1 MGAYDKCKAADC
13 HKHEDWIVVEYRK
26 RITSL
31 EREKQMYIN
40 STDRLTAQVKELEA
54 ELVQCRKDLSAA
66 TVDEVKFRNK
76 WADATADN
84 ARLRGSL
91 KRLEWW
97 NEKPGTGQDG
107 RTNIY
112 HRLFNLAKV
121 AKRWQ
126 LLQPR
131 KWSMTLGAVGLCP
144 YCRRRIYTPFID
156 HFDRCQEFARA
167 LVSGERQ

>member
-1 MGAYDKCKAADC
+1 MDRSRSVSAPVAPSD
-13 HKHEDWIVVEYRK
+13 
-26 RITSL
+26 SL
-31 EREKQMYIN
+31 GPFSGQ
-40 STDRLTAQVKELEA
+40 
-54 ELVQCRKDLSAA
+54 
-66 TVDEVKFRNK
+66 
-76 WADATADN
+76 
-84 ARLRGSL
+84 L
-91 KRLEWW
+91 K
-97 NEKPGTGQDG
+97 
-107 RTNIY
+107 
-112 HRLFNLAKV
+112 RLFNLAKV

>member
-1 MGAYDKCKAADC
+1 MSGFDEAAYDCWHCKAKA
-13 HKHEDWIVVEYRK
+13 KYILSLTGRGLELSK
-26 RITSL
+26 RI
-31 EREKQMYIN
+31 
-40 STDRLTAQVKELEA
+40 AELEG
-54 ELVQCRKDLSAA
+54 
-66 TVDEVKFRNK
+66 
-76 WADATADN
+76 DN
-84 ARLRGSL
+84 ARLRDSL